1 MGRKSRRN
9 RSVRHEPKAPRQPPI
24 ARAVLDALLQDAKI
38 ERMTQA
44 EIMQELVRKHHG
56 DVPVPA
62 IWNHIA
68 DRRTQAAATTRG
80 ISGGAA

>member
-9 RSVRHEPKAPRQPPI
+9 RSIPRDLHPARDPPRPKPAPV
-24 ARAVLDALLQDAKI
+24 AREVLAALLQDAKI

-56 DVPVPA
+56 DVPAAVC
-62 IWNHIA
+62 WNHLA
-68 DRRTQAAATTRG
+68 DRRIAARG
-80 ISGGAA
+80 ASV